1 MILIRH
7 LLLQT
12 VIILVFCRVLA
23 IPLGYI
29 RQPRV
34 IAEGKIDLAG
44 KKEGEKNKAC
54 ICLQSVLLGKMCAHC

>member
-12 VIILVFCRVLA
+12 VIILLFCRALA

-34 IAEGKIDLAG
+34 IAEGKINLAG
-44 KKEGEKNKAC
+44 KKEGGKKY
-54 ICLQSVLLGKMCAHC
+54 SVYL